1 MALKIRL
8 RQQGRTNHITYR
20 LVVTDTRYPR
30 DGKYIE
36 MLGWSRPF
44 QKKGETCNVNG
55 ERIEYW
61 LSQGALLSD
70 NAKIL
75 VSKLAPSVV
84 VAYKQQVEKKKV
96 ALREKRK
103 ATRRSKKAAKV

>member
-8 RQQGRTNHITYR
+8 RQHGRTNHTTYR
-20 LVVTDTRYPR
+20 LVVTDSRSPR

-44 QKKGETCNVNG
+44 DVTGVEANVDA
-55 ERIEYW
+55 ERVIHW
-61 LSQGALLSD
+61 LGQGAQFSE
-70 NAKIL
+70 NAKHF
-75 VSKLAPSVV
+75 VARVAPDVI
-84 VAYKQQVEKKKV
+84 VAYRQQVEKQKV

-103 ATRRSKKAAKV
+103 AARRNKAKA